1 MIEIVKLK
9 KFRVECPVC
18 GTVYTHDS
26 TDLQEFIKKN
36 LPMGQIGTV
45 MGTLCPACENFN
57 EISLSKD
64 LNPD

>member
-9 KFRVECPVC
+9 EYRVECPVC

-26 TDLQEFIKKN
+26 TDLQEFIKPN
-36 LPMGQIGTV
+36 FPTGQIDTFRGTF
-45 MGTLCPACENFN
+45 CPACKNVN